1 MRAWSLWILLLGVL
15 LSSAAL
21 GSSGDPHRLE
31 WGTVSWAEGRAYGSD
46 GGKNPVPLVLDEE
59 LQSELRRLLVDA
71 KSTAAAAV
79 VVDVETG
86 AVLAATE
93 LGESSGSLLFDPVAP
108 AASVFKLVTTAAL
121 YERTGVTPS
130 TRVCTAGGLRSIERS
145 HLAPAEGTGTVCG
158 PFQQALGTSR
168 NAAFAQLAN
177 QELMRDDLRG
187 VAEALGFNRELSLD
201 VRGRVGTL
209 SLPYN
214 DLEFARA
221 AAGFSNSRLSVF
233 GGAQLA
239 LTVASGGLLVPMH
252 FRADRPPGA
261 PLRVL
266 SERTASRLVRAMEVT
281 VHSGTARE
289 SFVDARG
296 HGTLGPIQAAGKTGT
311 LKPEE
316 SGPTSS
322 WFVGFAP
329 SRAPRVAIA
338 VLLQNPDQ
346 WHKKAHKVAR
356 DLFAYYFSERGV
368 AIATPH

>member
-1 MRAWSLWILLLGVL
+1 MRGRSIWALLLGVL
-15 LSSAAL
+15 ITSAAL
-21 GSSGDPHRLE
+21 GSGGQPHRIE
-31 WGTVSWAEGRAYGSD
+31 WGTVKWEEGRAYGSD
-46 GGKNPVPLVLDEE
+46 AEKARVPLVLDEG
-59 LQSELRRLLVDA
+59 LQSELRQLLVDA

-93 LGESSGSLLFDPVAP
+93 LGQSPGSLLFDPVAP

-121 YERTGVTPS
+121 YERTGVTPT
-130 TRVCTAGGLRSIERS
+130 TRVCTAGGLRTIERS
-145 HLAPAEGTGTVCG
+145 HLAPAEGAGTVCG
-158 PFQQALGTSR
+158 PFAQALGTSR

-177 QELMRDDLRG
+177 QELMRDDLRH
-187 VAEALGFNRELSLD
+187 VAESLGFNRELSLD

-209 SLPYN
+209 ALPYN

-239 LTVASGGLLVPMH
+239 LTVASGGLLIPMH
-252 FRADRPPGA
+252 FRADQATNPPA
-261 PLRVL
+261 RVL

-311 LKPEE
+311 LKPDE

-329 SRAPRVAIA
+329 SRAPRVVVA

-346 WHKKAHKVAR
+346 WHRKAHRVAR
-356 DLFAYYFSERGV
+356 DLFAYYFKERGV
-368 AIATPH
+368 AIAAPR

>member
-1 MRAWSLWILLLGVL
+1 MRRWPAWALLLGVL
-15 LSSAAL
+15 LSGAAL
-21 GSSGDPHRLE
+21 GSSGDPQRLA
-31 WGTVSWAEGRAYGSD
+31 WGTVQWEDGAAYGNEQS
-46 GGKNPVPLVLDEE
+46 GRRVPLTLDEG
-59 LQSELRRLLVDA
+59 LQTELRRLLVDA

-79 VVDVETG
+79 VVDVATG

-93 LGESSGSLLFDPVAP
+93 VGQSSGSLLFDPVAP

-121 YERTGVTPS
+121 YERTSVTPT
-130 TRVCTAGGLRSIERS
+130 TRVCTAGGLRSIERA
-145 HLAPAEGTGTVCG
+145 HLAPAEGTGTVCV
-158 PFQQALGTSR
+158 PFAQALGTSR

-177 QELMRDDLRG
+177 QELMRDDLRAT
-187 VAEALGFNRELSLD
+187 AEALGFNRELSLD

-209 SLPYN
+209 TLPYN

-221 AAGFSNSRLSVF
+221 AAGFSSSRLSVF

-252 FRADRPPGA
+252 FRADQTRTSPV
-261 PLRVL
+261 RVL
-266 SERTASRLVRAMEVT
+266 SERTATRLVRAMEVT

-311 LKPEE
+311 LKPDE

-329 SRAPRVAIA
+329 SRQPRVVVA

-346 WHKKAHKVAR
+346 WHKKAHRVAR
-356 DLFAYYFSERGV
+356 DLFAHYFAGRGV